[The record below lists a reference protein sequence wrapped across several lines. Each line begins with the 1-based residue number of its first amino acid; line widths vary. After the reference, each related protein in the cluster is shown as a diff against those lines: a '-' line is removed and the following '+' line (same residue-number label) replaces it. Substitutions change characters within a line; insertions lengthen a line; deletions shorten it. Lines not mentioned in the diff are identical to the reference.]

1 MDSSKPYRKKLVIIV
16 SRFPFPLEKGDKLRA
31 FHQIKE
37 LSSTYSITLIATTD
51 SKVSK
56 ESIEQLFFIV
66 SIIPLLVTNAL
77 GNIDKLLN

>member
-1 MDSSKPYRKKLVIIV
+1 MNSSNPYRKKLVIIV

-37 LSSTYSITLIATTD
+37 LSSTYSITLITTTD

-56 ESIEQLFFIV
+56 ESIDSKYSESVKKEL
-66 SIIPLLVTNAL
+66 PYEKELR
-77 GNIDKLLN
+77 D